1 MPALGER
8 FRAAREARGLTLSD
22 VAEQIR
28 IRSVYLA
35 AIEEENWPA
44 IGAPVYVRG
53 FLRTYARFLGLDA
66 EEAVGAFNAQAAGS
80 APEAEA
86 TTAAATPATQSEP
99 RRLLPF
105 IWISSVVAV
114 LLIAYVAFN
123 AFSPRGTETNVA
135 QVAATS
141 SPLSVGSP
149 EATLSSD
156 SAASPRA
163 SDTPLASA
171 AAAAATDD
179 QAHSLVVQLSAPS
192 WLRVVIDGSV
202 RIEGT
207 FPAGTSKTFR
217 GKRAEVRIGNA
228 GGATL
233 VVDGK
238 PLAPLGKSGD
248 VVERAFVL

>member
-8 FRAAREARGLTLSD
+8 FRAAREARGLTLSE

-66 EEAVGAFNAQAAGS
+66 EEAVATFNRQTAGA
-80 APEAEA
+80 APEA
-86 TTAAATPATQSEP
+86 AATALEAPASRPSEP

-105 IWISSVVAV
+105 IWIASIVAV

-123 AFSPRGTETNVA
+123 AFSPRQPDGQSALAIATESPAPDLSASPNA
-135 QVAATS
+135 SASSFATS
-141 SPLSVGSP
+141 SPT
-149 EATLSSD
+149 A
-156 SAASPRA
+156 AASAQATIAQQPN
-163 SDTPLASA
+163 SLA
-171 AAAAATDD
+171 
-179 QAHSLVVQLSAPS
+179 LQLSAPS
-192 WLRVVIDGSV
+192 WLRVVVDGSV
-202 RIEGT
+202 KIEGT
-207 FPAGTSKTFR
+207 FPAGTAKTFR
-217 GKRAEVRIGNA
+217 GKRADVLIGNA
-228 GGATL
+228 GG
-233 VVDGK
+233 VRVIVDGK
-238 PLAPLGKSGD
+238 DIGPLGKSGD

>member
-28 IRSVYLA
+28 IRSVYLT
-35 AIEEENWPA
+35 AIEEENWLA

-53 FLRTYARFLGLDA
+53 FLRTYARFLSLDA
-66 EEAVGAFNAQAAGS
+66 EEAVGAFNQQAAG
-80 APEAEA
+80 
-86 TTAAATPATQSEP
+86 AAAVTVADPVTTPPRQSEP

-105 IWISSVVAV
+105 IWIASVVAV

-123 AFSPRGTETNVA
+123 AFSPHEPATDLT
-135 QVAATS
+135 QVSVTVNP
-141 SPLSVGSP
+141 SPSGSP
-149 EATLSSD
+149 QLSTSPGG
-156 SAASPRA
+156 SVAPAALASPQA
-163 SDTPLASA
+163 SASA
-171 AAAAATDD
+171 AVVVAN
-179 QAHSLVVQLSAPS
+179 QPNSLVVQLSAPS

-217 GKRAEVRIGNA
+217 GKRAELRIGNA
-228 GGATL
+228 GGVSL
-233 VVDGK
+233 LVDGK
-238 PLAPLGKSGD
+238 SIGPLGKSGD
-248 VVERAFVL
+248 VVERTFVL